1 MIESNLAVL
10 LAERN
15 LKISKVSADTGISRT
30 TLTALCN
37 DYTGGIKF
45 ETLDVLCKY
54 LNTDPSDFF
63 NYTAYD
69 YKIEVRD
76 GEGITESEDIIEV
89 SYMFDVDV
97 ILDNYRWHNQIV
109 GFGSV
114 NITVPNPKM
123 SVFFENGGSENPTR
137 EEEKAFEHL
146 EQMSNEMS
154 PRQRAI
160 FDLTLKTLMKE
171 QILKELPAI
180 KDYNVEFIYNSYLG

>member
-69 YKIEVRD
+69 YEIEVRD

-180 KDYNVEFIYNSYLG
+180 KEYNVEFIYNSYLG

>member
-69 YKIEVRD
+69 YEITVRD
-76 GEGITESEDIIEV
+76 GEGITECEDIIEV

-97 ILDNYRWHNQIV
+97 ILDNYRWHNEIV

-114 NITVPNPKM
+114 SITVPNPKM
-123 SVFFENGGSENPTR
+123 SVFFEDGGSDNPTR

-180 KDYNVEFIYNSYLG
+180 KAYNVEFIYNSYLG

>member
-69 YKIEVRD
+69 YEIEVRD

>member
-10 LAERN
+10 LAERT

-69 YKIEVRD
+69 YEIEVRD

>member
-30 TLTALCN
+30 TLTALCI

>member
-69 YKIEVRD
+69 YEIEVRD
-76 GEGITESEDIIEV
+76 GDGITESEDIIEV
-89 SYMFDVDV
+89 SYTFDVDV

-137 EEEKAFEHL
+137 EEEKSFEHL

>member
-69 YKIEVRD
+69 YEIEVRD
-76 GEGITESEDIIEV
+76 GDGITESEDIIEV

>member
-69 YKIEVRD
+69 YEIAVREGD
-76 GEGITESEDIIEV
+76 GITECEDIIEV

-97 ILDNYRWHNQIV
+97 ILDNYRWHNEIV

-123 SVFFENGGSENPTR
+123 SVFFENGESDNPTR

-180 KDYNVEFIYNSYLG
+180 KEYNVEFIYNSYLG

>member
-1 MIESNLAVL
+1 
-10 LAERN
+10 
-15 LKISKVSADTGISRT
+15 
-30 TLTALCN
+30 
-37 DYTGGIKF
+37 
-45 ETLDVLCKY
+45 
-54 LNTDPSDFF
+54 
-63 NYTAYD
+63 
-69 YKIEVRD
+69 
-76 GEGITESEDIIEV
+76 
-89 SYMFDVDV
+89 MFDVDV
-97 ILDNYRWHNQIV
+97 ILDNYRWHNEIV

-123 SVFFENGGSENPTR
+123 SVFFENGGSDNPTR

-180 KDYNVEFIYNSYLG
+180 KEYNVEFIYNSYLG